1 MNSIIKII
9 RDLLLSTDLNN
20 NPAELV
26 QKFMKTKTVKRIY
39 IKMLKFNIK
48 QDEHVDK

>member
-9 RDLLLSTDLNN
+9 RDLLFSIDLNN

-26 QKFMKTKTVKRIY
+26 YKFMKTETVKRIY
-39 IKMLKFNIK
+39 IKC
-48 QDEHVDK
+48 